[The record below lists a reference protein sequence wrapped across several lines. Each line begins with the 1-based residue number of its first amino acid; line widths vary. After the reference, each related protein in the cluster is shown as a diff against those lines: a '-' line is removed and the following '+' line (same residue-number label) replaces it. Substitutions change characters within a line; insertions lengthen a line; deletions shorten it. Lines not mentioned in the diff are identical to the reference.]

1 MAEQE
6 EQEHLNKVKGKHR
19 KKQSYA
25 NTRKT
30 GKEQYYTNANVVDL
44 CLQEV
49 QKHLDLT
56 DKIVLEPAGGTG
68 EFIEGFRRIGIPD
81 DKIISYDIEPKH
93 DLVALGNFLE
103 VKTFPSDSMI
113 SITNPPFGR
122 MSSLAVDFFKHS
134 APHCSYICYLIPKSW
149 RKWTMFNRLPENF
162 HLISDIDLPK
172 DCFYVPGEETKKG
185 VLETVFQIWERREE
199 LRKGIKVPD
208 NKLVKKIIPGKDNIV
223 RGANFSMV
231 VFGHSCGRCEDI
243 TVPEVPRK
251 TTTMYFSIDRQDVK
265 DALREIDFSEFFNNV
280 AYVQALSLQ
289 EINYKLNEKFGLPN
303 L

>member
-1 MAEQE
+1 MIEQKE
-6 EQEHLNKVKGKHR
+6 KEYTNKVKGRHR
-19 KKQSYA
+19 DKQSYA

-30 GKEQYYTNANVVDL
+30 GKEQYYTNPNVVDL
-44 CLQEV
+44 CLEED
-49 QKHLDLT
+49 QKHIDLT
-56 DKIVLEPAGGTG
+56 GKTILESAGGTG
-68 EFIEGFRRIGIPD
+68 EFIEGFRRLAIPD
-81 DKIISYDIEPKH
+81 DKIVSYDVEPKH
-93 DLVALGNFLE
+93 GLVMEGNFLD
-103 VKTFPSDSMI
+103 VKKFPSDSMI

-122 MSSLAVDFFKHS
+122 MSSLAVEFFKHS
-134 APHCSYICYLIPKSW
+134 APHCSYICYLVPKSW
-149 RKWTMFNRLPENF
+149 RKWTMLNRLPKNF

-172 DCFYVPGEETKKG
+172 DCFYVPNEETKKG

-199 LRKGIKVPD
+199 LREEIKVPD
-208 NKLVKKIIPGKDNIV
+208 NKLVKKILPSKDNIV
-223 RGANFSMV
+223 RGANFSMI

-251 TTTMYFSIDRQDVK
+251 TTTMYFNIDRQDVK

-289 EINYKLNEKFGLPN
+289 EINYKLNKKFGLPN